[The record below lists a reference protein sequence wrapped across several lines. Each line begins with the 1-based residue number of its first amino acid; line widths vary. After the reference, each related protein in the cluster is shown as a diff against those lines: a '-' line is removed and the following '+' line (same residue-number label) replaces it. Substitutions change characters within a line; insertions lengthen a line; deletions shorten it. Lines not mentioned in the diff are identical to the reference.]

1 MIKILLRSG
10 LPLIRTK
17 SNGSSTKLVTVDRCF
32 RPHGSDYRRQMHIK
46 VFSAF
51 STRGPAPAVR
61 RRHPAVIAS
70 KGLPLAAFPIFGFQG
85 EKEASQYTPYQPFW
99 YSLASQS
106 GDIAQTYF
114 LTELRVERTLSPSYP
129 YLRITFFLLQQK
141 STSFFSSVKFWEWE
155 QVEIDKS
162 KILHTHTNRSDLW
175 LHFLFFDKLTDKLLN
190 AWYIP
195 TTLYTHQP
203 LEDKKRRHT
212 HW

>member
-1 MIKILLRSG
+1 MFPPPRKWLPPTNAYKGVFSVQHARPSTGSQAPSPRCDCVKRSTACSFSHFWFSGRERG
-10 LPLIRTK
+10 LPIHTISTILILSSVPEWRYS
-17 SNGSSTKLVTVDRCF
+17 SNLFLDWVTSRENSV
-32 RPHGSDYRRQMHIK
+32 SLL
-46 VFSAF
+46 S
-51 STRGPAPAVR
+51 
-61 RRHPAVIAS
+61 
-70 KGLPLAAFPIFGFQG
+70 LP
-85 EKEASQYTPYQPFW
+85 PYH
-99 YSLASQS
+99 L
-106 GDIAQTYF
+106 
-114 LTELRVERTLSPSYP
+114 
-129 YLRITFFLLQQK
+129 FLLQQK